1 VDAFSL
7 IGQLFDGRYMIERQ
21 IGSGGMA
28 DVYLA
33 TDQSLG
39 RKVAI
44 KILSDRYA
52 RDAAFVER
60 FRREAAAAA
69 SLRHPNIVTVYDRG
83 EAMGTSYIAMEY
95 LDGPTLKEEITR
107 RAPLPEPE
115 AINYAT
121 QALAALEAA
130 HRQGVVH
137 RDVKPHNMVL
147 TDEGRLKVT
156 DFGIARAANTQQMT
170 EVGSI
175 VGTAQYLSPE
185 QARGLAVGPE
195 SDIYSMG
202 VVLYEML
209 CGDLPFT
216 GESAVDIAMKQV
228 SDTPPPLHRRNRL
241 VSPAMEQVVMRA
253 LAKDPALRF
262 SSAKAMAEELAR
274 VGRGQSASADTQQAT
289 RVIAAGEATRV
300 IGREPETA
308 TSVMPPTAPPPP
320 PPPPPP
326 ERPAPRR
333 SAWPWVLV
341 LVLLVL
347 AAVAGFVVYTMLSGD
362 DKTVP
367 DTVIGQSCT
376 QAQATLKAEGLTGRC
391 VPTKS
396 SFADQ
401 GKIVST
407 DPAVGSGVSS
417 GTLITLRKGIGPNTV
432 KVPNVRGKDVGDA
445 QNLLTARHLTP
456 ITEAVD
462 TPNAKLNVVVGSTPK
477 PGTPVKPGTSVTLR
491 FASGLVKVP
500 DVKDMSC
507 DEAKAALK
515 KQTLKGSCL
524 NRPNASEPD
533 GQAFATS
540 PGTGTRIA
548 QNSNVSIFISTGPGQ
563 NLVPNVV
570 GETSGEAKHDLRTAG
585 SAVAVTQEPECNDQ
599 SKNNIVQSQNPFGN
613 SQAPRGSTVT
623 IVVAKY
629 RPNDSS
635 CGGPPPST

>member
-1 VDAFSL
+1 MSAFSL
-7 IGQLFDGRYMIERQ
+7 IGQLFDGRYVIERQ

-52 RDAAFVER
+52 RDAAFIER

-95 LDGPTLKEEITR
+95 LDGPTLKEEIVR

-130 HRQGVVH
+130 HRQGVIH

-228 SDTPPPLHRRNRL
+228 SDTPPPLNRRNRL

-262 SSAKAMAEELAR
+262 SSAKQMSEELAR
-274 VGRGQSASADTQQAT
+274 VSRGQSASADTQQAT

-300 IGREPETA
+300 IGQPTEGA
-308 TSVMPPTAPPPP
+308 TDVLRPP

-341 LVLLVL
+341 LLLLAL
-347 AAVAGFVVYTMLSGD
+347 AAVAGFVVYSMLSGN

-367 DTVIGQSCT
+367 QSVIGQTCN
-376 QAQATLKAEGLTGRC
+376 QAIATLKADGLKGRC
-391 VPTKS
+391 DPTKS

-401 GKIVST
+401 GKVVST
-407 DPAVGSGVSS
+407 DPAPGSGVSNGAVVALRVGAGPKTVTVPKVKGLQLLQAQTALQNAHLVV
-417 GTLITLRKGIGPNTV
+417 GTPVAIDSPKAPQNTV
-432 KVPNVRGKDVGDA
+432 
-445 QNLLTARHLTP
+445 
-456 ITEAVD
+456 I
-462 TPNAKLNVVVGSTPK
+462 GSTPK
-477 PGTPVKPGTSVTLR
+477 EGTTAKTGSTVILKIASGFVQVPSVT
-491 FASGLVKVP
+491 G
-500 DVKDMSC
+500 DSC
-507 DEAKAALK
+507 DEAKTALQK
-515 KQTLKGSCL
+515 VTLQASCQ
-524 NRPNASEPD
+524 NRPSQATK

-540 PGTGTRIA
+540 LAGVTRVA
-548 QNSNVSIFISTGPGQ
+548 QHTAVTVYISNGPSQ
-563 NLVPNVV
+563 APVPSVV
-570 GETSGEAKHDLRTAG
+570 GQVVGQAKHALTSAG
-585 SAVAVTQEPECNDQ
+585 FKVAVTQQVECTDQ
-599 SKNNIVQSQNPFGN
+599 TKNNIVQSQTPSGGT
-613 SQAPRGSTVT
+613 APRGSTVEIT
-623 IVVAKY
+623 VAKY
-629 RPNDSS
+629 RPNDPS

>member
-1 VDAFSL
+1 MNAFSL
-7 IGQLFDGRYMIERQ
+7 IGQLFDGRYVIERQ

-52 RDAAFVER
+52 RDAAFIER

-121 QALAALEAA
+121 QALAALDAA

-209 CGDLPFT
+209 CGELPFT

-228 SDTPPPLHRRNRL
+228 SDTPPPLNRRNRL

-262 SSAKAMAEELAR
+262 ASAKQMAEELGR
-274 VGRGQSASADTQQAT
+274 VSRGQSASADTQQAT

-300 IGREPETA
+300 IGQQPEGA
-308 TSVMPPTAPPPP
+308 TNVMRQ

-341 LVLLVL
+341 LVLLAL
-347 AAVAGFVVYTMLSGD
+347 AAVAGYVVYSMLNNND
-362 DKTVP
+362 TTVP
-367 DTVIGQSCT
+367 QSVIGQSCS
-376 QAQATLKAEGLTGRC
+376 QAKATLHADGLTGRC
-391 VPTKS
+391 QNTKS
-396 SFADQ
+396 SIANIKKVV
-401 GKIVST
+401 GT
-407 DPAVGSGVSS
+407 DPSAGSSVSS
-417 GTLITLRKGIGPNTV
+417 GSTVVLKVGVGPSAVTVPQVKGLSQ
-432 KVPNVRGKDVGDA
+432 GDA
-445 QNLLTARHLTP
+445 TTLLQSKGFTVGTPQILNSPLAAQNF
-456 ITEAVD
+456 VF
-462 TPNAKLNVVVGSTPK
+462 GSTPK
-477 PGTPVKPGTSVTLR
+477 EGTPQKLGTVVTLKV
-491 FASGLVKVP
+491 ASGSVVVGNVKGQ
-500 DVKDMSC
+500 SC
-507 DEAKAALK
+507 QAATQALQK
-515 KQTLKGSCL
+515 LTLKATCQ
-524 NRPNASEPD
+524 NRNNQSPKGEAYATAPYPIGTTAPQKSPITIYISD
-533 GQAFATS
+533 G
-540 PGTGTRIA
+540 PA
-548 QNSNVSIFISTGPGQ
+548 QVP
-563 NLVPNVV
+563 LPNVV
-570 GETSGEAKHDLRTAG
+570 GENVGQAKHALTSAG
-585 SAVAVTQEPECNDQ
+585 FRYTVTQVPECNDQ
-599 SKNNIVQSQNPFGN
+599 SKNNIVQDQNPKTPT
-613 SQAPRGSTVT
+613 APRDTLVTLTVS
-623 IVVAKY
+623 KY
-629 RPNDSS
+629 RPSDPS

>member
-1 VDAFSL
+1 MSAFSL
-7 IGQLFDGRYMIERQ
+7 IGQLFDGRYVIERQ

-52 RDAAFVER
+52 RDAAFIER

-95 LDGPTLKEEITR
+95 LDGPTLKEEIVR

-130 HRQGVVH
+130 HRQGVIH

-228 SDTPPPLHRRNRL
+228 SDTPPPLNRRNRL

-262 SSAKAMAEELAR
+262 SSAKQMSEELAR
-274 VGRGQSASADTQQAT
+274 VSRGQSASADTQQAT

-300 IGREPETA
+300 IGQPTEGA
-308 TSVMPPTAPPPP
+308 TDVLRPP

-341 LVLLVL
+341 LLLLAL
-347 AAVAGFVVYTMLSGD
+347 AAVAGFVVYSMLSGN

-367 DTVIGQSCT
+367 QSVIGQTCN
-376 QAQATLKAEGLTGRC
+376 QAIATLKADGLKGQCKNTQ
-391 VPTKS
+391 S
-396 SFADQ
+396 SVADV
-401 GKIVST
+401 KKVVRT
-407 DPAVGSGVSS
+407 DPSVGSGVSS
-417 GTLITLRKGIGPNTV
+417 GSTVVLEVGIGPKAITVPHVKGLSLTDATNLLAGKGFTVNPTPQFIDSPAASRNTV
-432 KVPNVRGKDVGDA
+432 IGSAPKEGTSQKLGATVTLKVASGSVKIADVTGQSCAAATQTLQKLTLKPTCHNQASQNQPQGKAFATFPSAIGTIVLQGSTITILISNGPTQMPVPNVEG
-445 QNLLTARHLTP
+445 
-456 ITEAVD
+456 E
-462 TPNAKLNVVVGSTPK
+462 VVG
-477 PGTPVKPGTSVTLR
+477 
-491 FASGLVKVP
+491 
-500 DVKDMSC
+500 
-507 DEAKAALK
+507 
-515 KQTLKGSCL
+515 Q
-524 NRPNASEPD
+524 
-533 GQAFATS
+533 
-540 PGTGTRIA
+540 
-548 QNSNVSIFISTGPGQ
+548 
-563 NLVPNVV
+563 
-570 GETSGEAKHDLRTAG
+570 AKHDLSSAG
-585 SAVAVTQEPECNDQ
+585 FRVAVTQQVECTDQ
-599 SKNNIVQSQNPFGN
+599 TKNNIVQSQTPSGGT
-613 SQAPRGSTVT
+613 APRGSTVEIT
-623 IVVAKY
+623 VAKY
-629 RPNDSS
+629 RPNDPS

>member
-1 VDAFSL
+1 MSAFSL
-7 IGQLFDGRYMIERQ
+7 IGQLFDGRYVIERQ

-209 CGDLPFT
+209 CGELPFT

-228 SDTPPPLHRRNRL
+228 SDTPPPLNRRNRL
-241 VSPAMEQVVMRA
+241 VSPAMEQIVMRA

-274 VGRGQSASADTQQAT
+274 VSRGQSASADTQQAT

-300 IGREPETA
+300 IGQAREDA
-308 TSVMPPTAPPPP
+308 TSVMRQP

-341 LVLLVL
+341 LVLLAL
-347 AAVAGFVVYTMLSGD
+347 AAVAGYVVYSMLNGN

-367 DTVIGQSCT
+367 QSVIGQSCN
-376 QAQATLKAEGLTGRC
+376 QAKATLQADGLTGRC
-391 VPTKS
+391 QNTKS
-396 SFADQ
+396 SVADVH
-401 GKIVST
+401 KVVRT
-407 DPAVGSGVSS
+407 DPAVGSSVSNGS
-417 GTLITLRKGIGPNTV
+417 TVTLLVGAGPSAITVPHVKGLS
-432 KVPNVRGKDVGDA
+432 VPDA
-445 QNLLTARHLTP
+445 TTLLTNKGFTVIQADQQNINSPAGPLGTV
-456 ITEAVD
+456 I
-462 TPNAKLNVVVGSTPK
+462 GSTPK
-477 PGTPVKPGTSVTLR
+477 EGATGKLGTEVIL
-491 FASGLVKVP
+491 KVATGNVQIA
-500 DVKDMSC
+500 DIRGKSC
-507 DEAKAALK
+507 DAATKELQK
-515 KQTLKGSCL
+515 LTLKPTCQ
-524 NRPNASEPD
+524 NRADQATKGN
-533 GQAFATS
+533 AFATYPS
-540 PGTGTRIA
+540 AIGTIVPQHTPIT
-548 QNSNVSIFISTGPGQ
+548 IYISSGPQ
-563 NLVPNVV
+563 QVTLPNVIGENV
-570 GETSGEAKHDLRTAG
+570 GQAKHELTSAG
-585 SAVAVTQEPECNDQ
+585 FKYQITKVPECNDQ
-599 SKNNIVQSQNPFGN
+599 SKNNIVQDQDPKGPT
-613 SQAPRGSTVT
+613 APRGTLVTLTVS
-623 IVVAKY
+623 KY
-629 RPNDSS
+629 RPSDPS

>member
-289 RVIAAGEATRV
+289 RVIAAGDATRV

-308 TSVMPPTAPPPP
+308 TSVMRPTA

-341 LVLLVL
+341 LALLAL
-347 AAVAGFVVYTMLSGD
+347 AAVAGFVVYTMLSGN

-376 QAQATLKAEGLTGRC
+376 QAQATLKADGLEGKC
-391 VPTKS
+391 VNVAS
-396 SFADQ
+396 DFAHQ

-407 DPAVGSGVSS
+407 DPAAGSSVSG
-417 GTLITLRKGIGPNTV
+417 GTLITLHKGIGPNTV
-432 KVPNVRGKDVGDA
+432 KVPDVKGQQVGDA
-445 QNLLTARHLTP
+445 QNLLIARHLQPVTQ
-456 ITEAVD
+456 AVD
-462 TPNAKLNVVVGSTPK
+462 TPSAKLNVVVGSTPK
-477 PGTPVKPGTSVTLR
+477 PGTPVKPGSSVTLR

-500 DVKDMSC
+500 DVSGLSC
-507 DEAKAALK
+507 DAAKTALGK
-515 KQTLKGSCL
+515 ETLKGSCL
-524 NRPNASEPD
+524 NRPSATESD

-540 PGTGTRIA
+540 PGKGTRIA
-548 QNSNVSIFISTGPGQ
+548 QDSNVSIFISTGPSETQ
-563 NLVPNVV
+563 LPNVV
-570 GETSGEAKHDLRTAG
+570 GQTSGDAKRALRAAG
-585 SAVAVTQEPECNDQ
+585 FKVTVTQTVECNDQ
-599 SKNNIVQSQNPFGN
+599 SKDNIVQTQDPNGPT
-613 SQAPRGSTVT
+613 APRGSTVNIT
-623 IVVAKY
+623 VAKF
-629 RPNDSS
+629 RPNDPS
-635 CGGPPPST
+635 CGGPPPPT